1 MRKTIWFFPKR
12 KCAYKLEALK
22 KYLNQ
27 KVAAPDV
34 FLVTN

>member
-1 MRKTIWFFPKR
+1 MKQTIWFFPKS
-12 KCAYKLEALK
+12 KCPYKLEALK

-27 KVAAPDV
+27 KVAAPNL